1 MTGEEEA
8 LMGLFLLEGEEWAKA
23 RDAYLEKC
31 LKIRPLLLR
40 QREILSDETD
50 AASLAEF
57 QRLEEEIQKVW
68 VGP

>member
-8 LMGLFLLEGEEWAKA
+8 LMGLFLLEGDEWAKA

-31 LKIRPLLLR
+31 LKVRPLLLR
-40 QREILSDETD
+40 QRELLLAETDSDEVM
-50 AASLAEF
+50 
-57 QRLEEEIQKVW
+57 RLEEEIQKVW